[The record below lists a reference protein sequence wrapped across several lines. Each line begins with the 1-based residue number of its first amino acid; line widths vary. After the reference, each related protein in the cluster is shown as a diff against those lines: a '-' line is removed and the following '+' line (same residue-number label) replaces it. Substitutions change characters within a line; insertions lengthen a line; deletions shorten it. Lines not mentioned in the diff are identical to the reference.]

1 MKTIAVICARMGS
14 TRLPGKVVM
23 PINGVPILHRIIQ
36 RVRAANSINGLV
48 VASPEEPHTFEIED
62 VSHRTRAEFYKHRGD
77 PENTLERIVSA
88 VDSFYDGEDCV
99 VVRVCGDTP
108 FIDPMM
114 IDLAVYEVK
123 SGRCDIAMAKN
134 KDRKFPQGTTA
145 HVCKLSSLKE
155 ILEKSNDPAH
165 LEHATL
171 ALYEEGSPFK
181 GRVHEMEGMKEWE
194 LPPTRLQV
202 DYPEDLQVAR
212 EIQSRLRRYKDK
224 LFGITEIVDLL
235 KREPWIRE
243 INAHC
248 EEKPVR

>member
-14 TRLPGKVVM
+14 TRFPGKVVM
-23 PINGVPILHRIIQ
+23 PINGRSLLNRIVW
-36 RVRAANSINGLV
+36 RVEAASAVDGLII
-48 VASPEEPHTFEIED
+48 ASPEEPHSFEIRHEAQKTSVD
-62 VSHRTRAEFYKHRGD
+62 FYEHDGD

-88 VDSFYDGEDCV
+88 VDNIHDGEDCV

-114 IDLAVYEVK
+114 IDLAVCEVK
-123 SGRCDIAMAKN
+123 SERCDIAMAKN
-134 KDRKFPQGTTA
+134 KGRKFPQGTTA

-212 EIQSRLRRYKDK
+212 EIQARLGHNYK
-224 LFGITEIVDLL
+224 FGITEIVDLL